1 MKKGKPKPS
10 ARTRIAVNLRR
21 LRTEKGLSQEWL
33 CMSVDIS
40 QTYFSQI
47 ESAKRNVTIDII
59 ERIAKALE
67 VDITELLRT
76 ED

>member
-1 MKKGKPKPS
+1 
-10 ARTRIAVNLRR
+10 
-21 LRTEKGLSQEWL
+21 
-33 CMSVDIS
+33 MSVDIS